1 MKKLT
6 MALGTT
12 LSAVGL
18 VAGLQTAAQA
28 APAAAPA
35 AATAVPSCVSLEQR
49 FVPFSPYVHFDVT
62 NDCSTTVSVRLQFSN
77 GGYDTCNTLPAGGQI
92 ELKYWGF
99 AFPGHKGLVSC

>member
-12 LSAVGL
+12 LGAVGL
-18 VAGLQTAAQA
+18 VAGLQTAAQ
-28 APAAAPA
+28 AAAPA
-35 AATAVPSCVSLEQR
+35 AATAVPSCVSLEER

-62 NDCSTTVSVRLQFSN
+62 NGCSTTVSVRLQFAN
-77 GGYDTCNTLPAGGQI
+77 GGYDTCNTIPAGDQI

-99 AFPGHKGLVSC
+99 AFPGHKGIVSC